1 MNDQKPNYPLG
12 FVILLA
18 GLAFLVYSALPAFL
32 LRFDSHRSPGTITAL
47 NDHSLSYRYRN
58 AFDGETYTVSRFVT
72 VPAYHALQHK
82 RQLTVWYPRY
92 FPEAAQVVEVDLPP
106 VLLPTAL
113 AMLLVLVGLWQIVK
127 RLRTRETK
135 PSASE

>member
-1 MNDQKPNYPLG
+1 MDTRKPNYPLG

-18 GLAFLVYSALPAFL
+18 ALAFLVYSALPAFF

-47 NDHSLSYRYRN
+47 NDHGLSYQYRN
-58 AFDGETYTVSRFVT
+58 VFDGETYTVSQYVS
-72 VPAYHALQHK
+72 VPAYQALRNK

-92 FPEAAQVVEVDLPP
+92 FPEEAQVVEVDLPP
-106 VLLPTAL
+106 VLLPTLL
-113 AMLLVLVGLWQIVK
+113 AMLLVMVGLWQIVK

-135 PSASE
+135 PAA